1 MNSYATMAT
10 FSTTERHREAPVPE
24 SVTIRDV
31 ARRAGVS
38 NGTVSRVLNNHA
50 NVAADLRDRVLE
62 AAEALGYRA
71 TRPPRGN
78 GRTPATRPR
87 RPAGASARLGFLL
100 TLPHLPERLEPMSP
114 FWASI
119 LHGAEAEATRRGAQV
134 TYLSYPHSPAAY
146 RRHLG
151 AVRLDGVL
159 LVGVASADLVGAAQ
173 DAGHAAVLVD
183 NQLPGVPVD
192 AVIFD
197 YVAAGR
203 EATDQLVRAGHRAVG
218 FVGGPLRP
226 DSPVRCTIPT
236 IELQA
241 IGYRTALAYA
251 GLPFD
256 PGRCE
261 SCDLTPEGGYAA
273 GRRLLARRPDLT
285 AVFCAGDRV
294 ATGVMRA
301 AREAGRTIPAGLSVT
316 AVDDE
321 HAGQTVPPLTTILLD
336 KEHLGA
342 AAVRRLVDR
351 LAAPSSAPTTVML
364 PVDLVARGS
373 VHRQRPEDVTT
384 A

>member
-1 MNSYATMAT
+1 M
-10 FSTTERHREAPVPE
+10 PE
-24 SVTIRDV
+24 NVTIRDV

-38 NGTVSRVLNNHA
+38 NGTVSRVLNHHA
-50 NVAADLRDRVLE
+50 NVAPDLRERVLE

-78 GRTPATRPR
+78 GRSPATQAQARPGR
-87 RPAGASARLGFLL
+87 TASASTRLGFLL
-100 TLPHLPERLEPMSP
+100 TLPHLPDRLEPMSP

-119 LHGAEAEATRRGAQV
+119 LHGAEAEATRHGAQV
-134 TYLSYPHSPAAY
+134 TYLSLPHGPAAY

-151 AVRLDGVL
+151 AVGLDGVL
-159 LVGVASADLVGAAQ
+159 LVGVASADLVTAAQ

-183 NQLPGVPVD
+183 NQLAGVPVD

-203 EATDQLVRAGHRAVG
+203 EATDQLVRAGHRAIG

-226 DSPVRCTIPT
+226 DSPVRCAIPT

-256 PGRCE
+256 PGTCE

-273 GRRLLARRPDLT
+273 GLRLLARRPDLT

-321 HAGQTVPPLTTILLD
+321 HEGQTVPPLTTVRLD

-351 LAAPSSAPTTVML
+351 LAAPSSTATTVML

-373 VHRQRPEDVTT
+373 VHRRHPGDVTT